1 MSDWQTYSTK
11 VKLRGFSLKNQYW
24 HAYNYEEYTKAFEK
38 KWEINIKPQFLKDS
52 HIQLH
57 SVAFDMAWVN
67 FGHFE

>member
-1 MSDWQTYSTK
+1 MHIIMRNIQK
-11 VKLRGFSLKNQYW
+11 PLK
-24 HAYNYEEYTKAFEK
+24 K
-38 KWEINIKPQFLKDS
+38 KRREINIKPTFLKDS